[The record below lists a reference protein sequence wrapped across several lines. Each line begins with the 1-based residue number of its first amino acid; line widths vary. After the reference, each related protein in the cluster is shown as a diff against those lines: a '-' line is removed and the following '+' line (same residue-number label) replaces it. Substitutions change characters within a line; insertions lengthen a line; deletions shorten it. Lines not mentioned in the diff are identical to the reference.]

1 MLKTHSAS
9 GLFARM
15 MPQDCQL
22 CGAPFPAAICD
33 LCAGDLPIR
42 LAQGCRCCAQI
53 GDVESLEGEI
63 CGDCLADPPKF
74 DVVQSAFSYAFP
86 LDKLL
91 QSFKFNANLALLNL
105 FVDHFVNAL
114 KNNAATM
121 PDVIIPMPLAK
132 RRLAT
137 RGFNQSALLARGIGK
152 RLHIKVES
160 HGLLRVR
167 ETPPQAGLDRAA
179 RLVNMKGAFDC
190 AQNLAGLRIALVDD
204 VMTTGATMS
213 DAARALKK
221 QGAAT
226 VDAWAIARASR

>member
-1 MLKTHSAS
+1 MLKIS
-9 GLFARM
+9 GSTSLFARM

-22 CGAPFPAAICD
+22 CGAAVPATICAA
-33 LCAGDLPIR
+33 CVRDLPFR
-42 LAQGCRCCAQI
+42 LTQGCQCCGQM
-53 GDVESLEGEI
+53 GDVQSLEGEI

-74 DVVQSAFSYAFP
+74 DVTRSAFSYAFP

-91 QSFKFNANLALLNL
+91 QSFKFNANLALLDL
-105 FVDHFVNAL
+105 FVDHFVDAL
-114 KNNAATM
+114 KNNVATM

-132 RRLAT
+132 KRLAT
-137 RGFNQSALLARGIGK
+137 RGFNQSALLVRGIGQ

-167 ETPPQAGLDRAA
+167 ETPPQAGLNRAA
-179 RLVNMKGAFDC
+179 RLENMKGAFDC
-190 AQNLAGLRIALVDD
+190 AQNLAGQRIALVDD

-221 QGAAT
+221 QGAASI
-226 VDAWAIARASR
+226 DAWVIARASQ